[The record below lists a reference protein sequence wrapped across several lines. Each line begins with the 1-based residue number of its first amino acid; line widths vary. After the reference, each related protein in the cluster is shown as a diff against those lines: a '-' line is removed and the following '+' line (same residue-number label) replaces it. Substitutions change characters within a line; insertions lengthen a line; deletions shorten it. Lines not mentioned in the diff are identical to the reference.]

1 MPLPVPYQTTELLA
15 LINLAELGTYMEIGE
30 DALLTAL
37 EDFEHALKD
46 FDRLLRALVIS
57 ISKYVVSILNS
68 IILLTRLEYSNL

>member
-1 MPLPVPYQTTELLA
+1 MDIE
-15 LINLAELGTYMEIGE
+15 E

-57 ISKYVVSILNS
+57 ISKLVLPSF
-68 IILLTRLEYSNL
+68 TEGFKMA